1 MSKAE
6 GGEVTFRGTK
16 IDIIAETVTVLYALK
31 KELSEE
37 GYKMVIRLASKSE
50 QQLSDEAK
58 RMREKTEK
66 MREKLKKLLELQEVQ
81 HEY

>member
-1 MSKAE
+1 MIKAE

-16 IDIIAETVTVLYALK
+16 IDIIAEAVTVLHALK

-37 GYKMVIRLASKSE
+37 EYKMVIRLASKSE

-66 MREKLKKLLELQEVQ
+66 MREKLKKLLEL
-81 HEY
+81 